1 MNRTHPVMLCRECL
15 TNQQFELRH
24 SDSTPRNSHTPA
36 SNSTG
41 SWATSE
47 PLRNEQTEAAAG
59 KVHSSFD
66 HTWSNLAFSCWLSV
80 TLYTNCNTNCTCLG
94 PTVWP
99 TDCGDSSSMWF
110 LSFRTCHVHVRGAN
124 NTRKCV
130 GTKIDPSSGSNLLAM
145 SRKKVFLNLAG
156 KLQKLTG
163 VTMSD
168 QIFFCEKK
176 LKKHSLS
183 SVFPN
188 LWHLFDS
195 FGLRDCIHR
204 SERCNPGT
212 FQNHGR
218 PPRPPHNTP
227 IKMVCKTCGKINY
240 LIYVVVL
247 SHVTYCDA
255 MILLHYYIFYRCR
268 YLLYYIYICTYYVF
282 RYYTITSPV
291 HKFGKIHVTWQY
303 AILKEDLPWTFHWFF
318 WSGLFP

>member
-1 MNRTHPVMLCRECL
+1 
-15 TNQQFELRH
+15 
-24 SDSTPRNSHTPA
+24 
-36 SNSTG
+36 
-41 SWATSE
+41 
-47 PLRNEQTEAAAG
+47 
-59 KVHSSFD
+59 
-66 HTWSNLAFSCWLSV
+66 
-80 TLYTNCNTNCTCLG
+80 
-94 PTVWP
+94 
-99 TDCGDSSSMWF
+99 
-110 LSFRTCHVHVRGAN
+110 
-124 NTRKCV
+124 
-130 GTKIDPSSGSNLLAM
+130 
-145 SRKKVFLNLAG
+145 
-156 KLQKLTG
+156 
-163 VTMSD
+163 MSD

-227 IKMVCKTCGKINY
+227 IKMVCKPCGKINY

-268 YLLYYIYICTYYVF
+268 YLLYYIYVHIMYLGTIQSQVQSINLERYMLHDNMRFWRKICLGRFIDSFGQDSFRKVLLTRSVF
-282 RYYTITSPV
+282 EWN
-291 HKFGKIHVTWQY
+291 KIHHISLENTIGGILVHGGLCRRIARQEVQSDSVTRERERANPKFLPLNPFQSFFCR
-303 AILKEDLPWTFHWFF
+303 ASILPNGTCKSPTFSSSFLKYVHD
-318 WSGLFP
+318 SRK